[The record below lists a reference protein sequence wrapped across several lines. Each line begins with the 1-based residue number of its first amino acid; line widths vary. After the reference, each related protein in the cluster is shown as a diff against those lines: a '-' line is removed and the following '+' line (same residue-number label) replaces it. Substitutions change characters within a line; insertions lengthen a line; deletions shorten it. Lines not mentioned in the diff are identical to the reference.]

1 MPYSDETDADIIK
14 QKFGISKG
22 AFKRALGKLMRER
35 LVTQKGSWTYL
46 AVEPSA
52 EGIGESAEQKAAA
65 HSDAEGADGK

>member
-1 MPYSDETDADIIK
+1 MPYSDQTDADIIK

-46 AVEPSA
+46 AVEPSGEA
-52 EGIGESAEQKAAA
+52 EEQAKT
-65 HSDAEGADGK
+65 SGSEAEGADGQ